1 MAKSAKTSK
10 LIVQPETAFSEQP
23 SSANEKLIPEG
34 AAADAA
40 KLIPAAGLDA
50 AGRSSEPAAS
60 LAGPD
65 APLPGA
71 ATGTIST
78 NEPPQS
84 DNQGGAGDTAGS
96 AGSLTLEGLVNRPG
110 MAGFAKPTLDELI
123 AVGDPLE
130 GLKVEKRLGTAEDEF
145 RAKYPRMFVALDA
158 WRAEHGDDDL
168 PRGLRIRSKIDG
180 FRRAGIPHSKAP
192 VEHRMDAFSGP
203 EQLEAIFAE
212 PNLVVELI

>member
-1 MAKSAKTSK
+1 MEAAG
-10 LIVQPETAFSEQP
+10 AEQGQDAP
-23 SSANEKLIPEG
+23 SS
-34 AAADAA
+34 
-40 KLIPAAGLDA
+40 
-50 AGRSSEPAAS
+50 
-60 LAGPD
+60 
-65 APLPGA
+65 GA
-71 ATGTIST
+71 ATGTNST

-84 DNQGGAGDTAGS
+84 DDQGGAGDPAGS
-96 AGSLTLEGLVNRPG
+96 AGSLTLEDVVNRPS

-145 RAKYPRMFVALDA
+145 RAKYPRMFVALEA

-180 FRRAGIPHSKAP
+180 FRRAGIAHSKAP
-192 VEHRMDAFSGP
+192 VEHQLGAFKGP
-203 EQLEAIFAE
+203 EQLEALFAE

>member
-10 LIVQPETAFSEQP
+10 LIVQPETAFSDQP
-23 SSANEKLIPEG
+23 SSTNEKLIPEG

-84 DNQGGAGDTAGS
+84 DNQSGAGDTAGS
-96 AGSLTLEGLVNRPG
+96 AGSLTLEGLDKR
-110 MAGFAKPTLDELI
+110 
-123 AVGDPLE
+123 VGD
-130 GLKVEKRLGTAEDEF
+130 AEAEF
-145 RAKYPRMFVALDA
+145 RSAESLTLEDLDKRVSAAEAEFRSRCPHLAAAFYA
-158 WRAEHGDDDL
+158 WDAAAGD
-168 PRGLRIRSKIDG
+168 PVGVRVRSKTEG
-180 FRRAGIPHSKAP
+180 FRRAGIAHSKTP
-192 VEHRMDAFSGP
+192 VDHPLEAFSRREG
-203 EQLEAIFAE
+203 QRVDRDLLEALFAE
-212 PNLVVELI
+212 PNLIVELI